1 MAEYVILLLLIGLAI
16 LPLVQLFSKNVETKY
31 GNSGEAIAHLSS
43 HRRGALERH
52 AEENARSLRSDDSE
66 AEEEENP
73 YVWDSD
79 AQRWFDPASGYYVS
93 FRAASRYV
101 EDPYAYYLAAFE
113 PGRLR

>member
-1 MAEYVILLLLIGLAI
+1 
-16 LPLVQLFSKNVETKY
+16 
-31 GNSGEAIAHLSS
+31 
-43 HRRGALERH
+43 
-52 AEENARSLRSDDSE
+52 
-66 AEEEENP
+66 EEENP

-79 AQRWFDPASGYYVS
+79 AQRWFNPASGYYVS